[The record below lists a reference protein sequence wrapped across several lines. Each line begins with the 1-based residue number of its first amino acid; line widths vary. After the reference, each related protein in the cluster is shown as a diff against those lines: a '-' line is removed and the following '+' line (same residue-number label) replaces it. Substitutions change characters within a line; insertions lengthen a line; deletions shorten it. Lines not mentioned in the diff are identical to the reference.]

1 MCDLYVC
8 ASLTL
13 LLETG
18 KHCISSSLVGRL
30 LEGRRLKIQN
40 TVNTQLKKA
49 PGMEMAL
56 RGYQWA
62 QSREMEAHKN
72 LSDALTQKD

>member
-1 MCDLYVC
+1 MYALVHVC
-8 ASLTL
+8 KP
-13 LLETG
+13 ETG
-18 KHCISSSLVGRL
+18 KHCVLSSLVGRR

-49 PGMEMAL
+49 PEIEMAL
-56 RGYQWA
+56 RGCQWA

-72 LSDALTQKD
+72 LRDALTQTD